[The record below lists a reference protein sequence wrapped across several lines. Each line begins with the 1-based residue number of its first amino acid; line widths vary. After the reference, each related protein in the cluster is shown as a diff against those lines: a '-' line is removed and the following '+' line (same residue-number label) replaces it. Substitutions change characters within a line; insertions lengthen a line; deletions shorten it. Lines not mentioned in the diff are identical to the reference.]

1 MTGLLVAAIVVVV
14 VSSALGSVQIARATD
29 DASRA
34 VVGDLLFFCAT
45 AVFILVGVL
54 SSTAVLYDVMLLAT
68 LCGIL
73 ATAALARML
82 TRGDR

>member
-1 MTGLLVAAIVVVV
+1 VVIL
-14 VSSALGSVQIARATD
+14 SSALGTVRLVLGPD

-45 AVFILVGVL
+45 AVYVLVSVL
-54 SSTAVLYDVMLLAT
+54 RPTAVLYDVVLLAT